1 MLWDTVKESL
11 HGLLPESEY
20 GLWIKPLTC
29 LKENDTALE
38 LSCPDRF
45 FCAWV
50 EERYLNLIESS
61 LGEISDAPRAIRLS
75 VADTPTL
82 QLEHNGS
89 GQLRL
94 PGVSTGT
101 SLIRSLHPAYT
112 FDQFMVGESNMLARS
127 ACAAIASGDLTF
139 GNCLFMNSDT
149 GLGKSHLTQGVV
161 HQVMNSSPA
170 TRMHYLTAQQFSA
183 EMVKGIRGGTM
194 EQFSK
199 KFING
204 CDLLLVEDVH
214 TLTGKTKT
222 QEELNNV
229 LDYLIKS
236 GKRVILTSAV
246 SPRRLKGLDEGF
258 RSRMTSGLVTG
269 IEAPEY
275 ETRVSIIRHK
285 AAVNELKLSDELVHY
300 LASQLQGDIRRTESA
315 IIGIKA
321 KSCLRGDTLP
331 DMELVREVL
340 HGLIDR
346 QSRLTGETIRDF
358 IGCQFNVS
366 VEELQSRSR
375 KRAVTFPRQVA
386 MFLTRKYTEESLADI
401 GSLYNR
407 DHSTVLHAIKVIT
420 HGMARKTSIKEQ
432 MKILCTKLKKNRS
445 RGSGTKG

>member
-1 MLWDTVKESL
+1 
-11 HGLLPESEY
+11 LLPESEY

-29 LKENDTALE
+29 RQENDLTVE

-50 EERYLNLIESS
+50 EERYLGIIKSS
-61 LGEISDAPRAIRLS
+61 LGEITERPPAIRLT
-75 VADTPTL
+75 VADTPVL

-101 SLIRSLHPAYT
+101 SSIRSLHPAYT
-112 FDQFMVGESNMLARS
+112 FDHFMVGESNMLARS
-127 ACAAIASGDLTF
+127 ACNAIASNDLTF
-139 GNCLFMNSDT
+139 GNCLFMNSST

-161 HQVMNSSPA
+161 HQVMNTSPA
-170 TRMHYLTAQQFSA
+170 TRMQYLTAQQFSA
-183 EMVKGIRGGTM
+183 EMVKGIRTGTM
-194 EQFSK
+194 EQFSN

-246 SPRRLKGLDEGF
+246 APRGLNGLDEDF

-275 ETRVSIIRHK
+275 KTRASIIRHK
-285 AAVNELKLSDELVHY
+285 AAVNQLKLSDELVDA
-300 LASQLQGDIRRTESA
+300 LARDLRGDIRRTESA

-321 KSCLRGDTLP
+321 KSRLRETPP

-340 HGLIDR
+340 HDLIGR
-346 QSRLTGETIRDF
+346 PAQISGETIRDF
-358 IGCQFNVS
+358 VGCQFRVS
-366 VEELQSRSR
+366 VEELKSRSR

-401 GSLYNR
+401 GSRYNR
-407 DHSTVLHAIKVIT
+407 DHSTVLHSIKVIT
-420 HGMARKTSIKEQ
+420 RDMSRKTSVKEQ
-432 MKILCTKLKKNRS
+432 MEMLCSKLKK
-445 RGSGTKG
+445 

>member
-29 LKENDTALE
+29 QKENDTALE
-38 LSCPDRF
+38 ISCPDRF

-50 EERYLNLIESS
+50 EERYLNLIKSS
-61 LGEISDAPRAIRLS
+61 LGEVSDVPPAIRLT
-75 VADTPTL
+75 VAKTPTL

-94 PGVSTGT
+94 PGVSTGI
-101 SLIRSLHPAYT
+101 SMVKSLHPAYT

-127 ACAAIASGDLTF
+127 ACAAIASDDPTF

-194 EQFSK
+194 EQFSR

-246 SPRRLKGLDEGF
+246 TPRRLHGLDEDF
-258 RSRMTSGLVTG
+258 RSRMTSGLVTD
-269 IEAPEY
+269 IKAPEY
-275 ETRVSIIRHK
+275 KTRVSIIRHK
-285 AAVNELKLSDELVHY
+285 ATVHKLKLSDELVHY
-300 LASQLQGDIRRTESA
+300 LASHLQGDIRRTESA

-321 KSCLRGDTLP
+321 KSCLRDMLP
-331 DMELVREVL
+331 DMELVREVV
-340 HGLIDR
+340 HGLIGN
-346 QSRLTGETIRDF
+346 QSRLSGKIIRDF
-358 IGCQFNVS
+358 VGCQFNVS

-375 KRAVTFPRQVA
+375 KRAVTFPRQMA

-432 MKILCTKLKKNRS
+432 MKILSTKLKNRDK
-445 RGSGTKG
+445 GLGTKD

>member
-1 MLWDTVKESL
+1 MLWNTVKESL
-11 HGLLPESEY
+11 HASLPESEF
-20 GLWIKPLTC
+20 GLWIKPIAC
-29 LKENDTALE
+29 LKEDDTTLE

-50 EERYLNLIESS
+50 EERYLNLIQAG
-61 LGEISDAPRAIRLS
+61 LGEITDAPPAVRLT
-75 VADTPTL
+75 VADTPAL

-94 PGVSTGT
+94 PGVGTGT
-101 SLIRSLHPAYT
+101 SSIRSLHPAYT
-112 FDQFMVGESNMLARS
+112 FGQFMVGESNMLARS
-127 ACAAIASGDLTF
+127 ACQAIATGDSTF

-149 GLGKSHLTQGVV
+149 GLGKSHLTQAVV
-161 HQVMNSSPA
+161 HQVMKTAPSA
-170 TRMHYLTAQQFSA
+170 RMHYLTAQQFSA
-183 EMVKGIRGGTM
+183 EMVKGIRTGTM

-214 TLTGKTKT
+214 TLTGKVKT

-246 SPRRLKGLDEGF
+246 APRKLKGLDEDF

-269 IEAPEY
+269 IKAPEY
-275 ETRVSIIRHK
+275 ETRVAIIRHK
-285 AAVNELKLSDELVHY
+285 ATANELKLSDELVDF
-300 LASQLQGDIRRTESA
+300 LARHLQGDVRRTESA

-321 KSCLRGDTLP
+321 KSCLRDTPP

-340 HGLIDR
+340 HGLIG
-346 QSRLTGETIRDF
+346 SPSHISGETIRDF
-358 IGCQFNVS
+358 VGCQFKVS
-366 VEELQSRSR
+366 VDEMTSRSR
-375 KRAVTFPRQVA
+375 KRAITFPRQVA
-386 MFLTRKYTEESLADI
+386 MYLTRKYTEESLADI

-420 HGMARKTSIKEQ
+420 RDMSRKTSTRKQVE
-432 MKILCTKLKKNRS
+432 ILCRKLKK
-445 RGSGTKG
+445 

>member
-432 MKILCTKLKKNRS
+432 MKILCTKLKKNRV

>member
-1 MLWDTVKESL
+1 MLWNTVKKSL
-11 HGLLPESEY
+11 RDLLPESEY
-20 GLWIKPLTC
+20 GLWINPLTC
-29 LKENDTALE
+29 LKEDETSVE

-45 FCAWV
+45 FSAWI
-50 EERYLNLIESS
+50 EERYLDIIKSS
-61 LGEISDAPRAIRLS
+61 LDDISDIPPVVRLT
-75 VADTPTL
+75 VADTPPL
-82 QLEHNGS
+82 QLEDNGS

-94 PGVSTGT
+94 PGVSTGK
-101 SLIRSLHPAYT
+101 SCVRSLHPAYT

-127 ACAAIASGDLTF
+127 ACNAIASNDLTF

-161 HQVMNSSPA
+161 HHVMNTSPD
-170 TRMHYLTAQQFSA
+170 TRMQYLTAQQFSA
-183 EMVKGIRGGTM
+183 EMVKGIRTGAM
-194 EQFSK
+194 EQFSR

-246 SPRRLKGLDEGF
+246 APRSLKGLDEDF

-269 IEAPEY
+269 IKAPEY
-275 ETRVSIIRHK
+275 QTRVSIIRHK
-285 AAVNELKLSDELVHY
+285 AAVNGLQLSDELVDL
-300 LASQLQGDIRRTESA
+300 LASQLRGDIRRTESA

-321 KSCLRGDTLP
+321 KSCLRNSPP

-346 QSRLTGETIRDF
+346 PALLSGETIRDF
-358 IGCQFNVS
+358 VGCQFKVS
-366 VEELQSRSR
+366 VEELKSRSR
-375 KRAVTFPRQVA
+375 KRAITFPRQVA

-401 GSLYNR
+401 GSHYNR
-407 DHSTVLHAIKVIT
+407 DHSTVLHAIKVINRD
-420 HGMARKTSIKEQ
+420 MARKASTREQ
-432 MKILCTKLKKNRS
+432 MELLCSKLKR
-445 RGSGTKG
+445 